1 MNRRFVVTLIRLLL
15 TTLLLFVTVSEGS
28 AQTTTHKI
36 PTAPEAAMQKKAKGK
51 KGVMRG
57 TTQYDR
63 WQAAIKSADRRAAS
77 IRAGQ
82 KGVK

>member
-15 TTLLLFVTVSEGS
+15 TTLLLFVAVSEGS
-28 AQTTTHKI
+28 AQTTHKI
-36 PTAPEAAMQKKAKGK
+36 PTAPQAAMQKKAKGK

-63 WQAAIKSADRRAAS
+63 WQAAIKSADRRAAQARTS
-77 IRAGQ
+77 Q

>member
-1 MNRRFVVTLIRLLL
+1 MRKASTFIRLI
-15 TTLLLFVTVSEGS
+15 LLLVIATLFAPIVV
-28 AQTTTHKI
+28 AQSPTRKI
-36 PTAPEAAMQKKAKGK
+36 PTAPQAAMQKKAKGK

-63 WQAAIKSADRRAAS
+63 WQAAIKQADSRAAQY
-77 IRAGQ
+77 RAGN

>member
-1 MNRRFVVTLIRLLL
+1 MRKASTFTRLIALLMIAMLFTAIVV
-15 TTLLLFVTVSEGS
+15 
-28 AQTTTHKI
+28 AQTTKGKI
-36 PTAPEAAMQKKAKGK
+36 PTAPQAAMQKKAKGK

-63 WQAAIKSADRRAAS
+63 WQAAIKNANRRAAQ
-77 IRAGQ
+77 IRTAA

>member
-1 MNRRFVVTLIRLLL
+1 MNKTLIFTRLIIFLVIA
-15 TTLLLFVTVSEGS
+15 TLFAPILV
-28 AQTTTHKI
+28 AQTSTRKI
-36 PTAPEAAMQKKAKGK
+36 LTSPQAAMQKKAKSK

-63 WQAAIKSADRRAAS
+63 WQAAIKHADGRAAR
-77 IRAGQ
+77 IKAGN